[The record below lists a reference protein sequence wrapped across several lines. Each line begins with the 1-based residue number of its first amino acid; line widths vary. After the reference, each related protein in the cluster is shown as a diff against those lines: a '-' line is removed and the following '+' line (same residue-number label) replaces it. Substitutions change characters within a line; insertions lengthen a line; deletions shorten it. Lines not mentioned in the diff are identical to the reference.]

1 MTGPKEEFQIKTLSA
16 MEKVFFD
23 KTPKNVEKSG
33 ICLKNARYN
42 FQIAING
49 KARKYFC
56 KIKVEGTLADF
67 ITVREVQNVP
77 VNFAFLEYNDDP
89 FVLSKKAGLYPDLL
103 APITSVGFPIFVN
116 QWKAFFLTVTP
127 NEEKFL
133 PVGKHEIVIS
143 ALDVSGIVLA
153 KTTYQLEVLDD
164 VLPQLPIFNINW
176 LHYDCIS
183 NYYDIPVFSE
193 RFNQLLDEY
202 VKNML
207 VHDINSIMVPLFTPP
222 LDTAVGKERKTVQL
236 VQVELIGGR
245 YAFNLDSLR
254 AFIRRMRTLGVKY
267 FEFSHLFTQWG
278 GTACPKI
285 IATEN
290 GEEKRI
296 FGWDT
301 PSDSEEYI
309 SFLTQLLPQI
319 VKLTE
324 EEGIKQDCFW
334 HITDEPSEKAI
345 PLYSKLKEIVQKL
358 VGDMEIIDALSE
370 YDFYEKKLVTIP
382 VVETIKFKDFQGSC
396 DKFAVYYCCTIQE
409 NLSNR
414 FIALPG
420 LRTRI
425 LGLQCYMHNVAGFLH
440 WGYNFWN
447 SVNSLTPINPWRVQ
461 DAVGAYPAGDGFVV
475 YPGEN
480 GPLDSLRLEILSDGW
495 QDYRIALLAERYAG
509 KATIQALLENEGIK
523 DFDIYPH
530 EPKKYLK
537 IREKLL
543 DIIRK
548 YCQPVSY

>member
-1 MTGPKEEFQIKTLSA
+1 MEQPKEEFQIKTLSA
-16 MEKVFFD
+16 LEKVFPD
-23 KTPKNVEKSG
+23 KTPKLTERKGV
-33 ICLKNARYN
+33 CLKNSRYN
-42 FQIAING
+42 FQVAVNG

-56 KIKVEGTLADF
+56 KIKIEGVLADF

-77 VNFAFLEYNDDP
+77 VNFAFTEYNDDP

-103 APITSVGFPIFVN
+103 SPITNVGFPIFVN
-116 QWKAFFLTVTP
+116 YWKSFLLTVTP
-127 NEEKFL
+127 NSDKQL
-133 PVGKHEIVIS
+133 PVGKHKIVIS
-143 ALDVSGIVLA
+143 ALDTDNIVLA
-153 KTTYQLEVLDD
+153 KTTYQLEVLDA
-164 VLPQLPIFNINW
+164 VLPELPIFNINW

-183 NYYDIPVFSE
+183 NYYNVPVFSE
-193 RFNQLLDEY
+193 KFNELLDEY
-202 VKNML
+202 VKNL
-207 VHDINSIMVPLFTPP
+207 LTHDINSIMVPLFTPP

-236 VQVELIGGR
+236 VNIEFVGGR
-245 YAFNLDSLR
+245 YEFNLEPLR
-254 AFIRRMRTLGVKY
+254 IFIRRMRALGVKY

-278 GTACPKI
+278 GTACPKVV
-285 IATEN
+285 ATEN
-290 GEEKRI
+290 GEEKQI

-301 PSDSEEYI
+301 PSDSEAYT
-309 SFLTQLLPQI
+309 SFLTELLPKI

-324 EEGIKQDCFW
+324 EEGIKKDCFW

-345 PLYSKLKEIVQKL
+345 PLYAKLKEIVQNL
-358 VGDMEIIDALSE
+358 VGNMEIIDALSE
-370 YDFYEKKLVTIP
+370 YAFYEKKLVTIP
-382 VVETIKFKDFQGSC
+382 VVETTKFKDFQNKC
-396 DKFAVYYCCTIQE
+396 TKFAVYYCCTIQK

-414 FIALPG
+414 FISLPG

-447 SVNSLTPINPWRVQ
+447 NANSRTAVNPWLIN
-461 DAVGAYPAGDGFVV
+461 DAVGAYPAGDAFVV

-495 QDYRIALLAERYAG
+495 QDYRIAMLAERYAG
-509 KATIQALLENEGIK
+509 KVTIQTLLEEAGMK

-530 EPKKYLK
+530 EAKKYIK

-548 YCQPVSY
+548 QC

>member
-1 MTGPKEEFQIKTLSA
+1 MEQPKEEFHLKTLSA
-16 MEKVFFD
+16 MEKVFPN
-23 KTPKNVEKSG
+23 KTPKLIERKGV
-33 ICLKNARYN
+33 CLKNARYN

-77 VNFAFLEYNDDP
+77 VDFAFPEYNEDP

-127 NEEKFL
+127 NGEKFL

-143 ALDVSGIVLA
+143 ALDVSDIVLA
-153 KTTYQLEVLDD
+153 KTTYQLEILDD

-183 NYYDIPVFSE
+183 NYYNVPVFSE

-202 VKNML
+202 VKNL
-207 VHDINSIMVPLFTPP
+207 LTHDINSIMVPLFTPP
-222 LDTAVGKERKTVQL
+222 LDTAIGKERKTVQL
-236 VQVELIGGR
+236 IQVELIGGR

-278 GTACPKI
+278 GTACPKV

-345 PLYSKLKEIVQKL
+345 PLYSKLKGIVQNL

-370 YDFYEKKLVTIP
+370 YAFYEKKLVTIP
-382 VVETIKFKDFQGSC
+382 VVETIKFKDFQGRC
-396 DKFAVYYCCTIQE
+396 DKFAVYYCCTIKE

-420 LRTRI
+420 VRTRI

-495 QDYRIALLAERYAG
+495 QDYRIALLAERYTD
-509 KATIQALLENEGIK
+509 KATIQALLENEGMK

-530 EPKKYLK
+530 EPKKYLN

-543 DIIRK
+543 NIIRK
-548 YCQPVSY
+548 HCQSVSY

>member
-1 MTGPKEEFQIKTLSA
+1 MAGPKEEFQIKTLSA
-16 MEKVFFD
+16 MEKVFPN
-23 KTPKNVEKSG
+23 KTPKFTEKSG
-33 ICLKNARYN
+33 ICLKNSRYN
-42 FQIAING
+42 FQIAVNG

-56 KIKVEGTLADF
+56 KIKVEGALADF

-77 VNFAFLEYNDDP
+77 VNFAFTEYNDDP
-89 FVLSKKAGLYPDLL
+89 FVLSKKPGLFPDLL
-103 APITSVGFPIFVN
+103 TPITCDGFALFVN
-116 QWKAFFLTVTP
+116 QWKSFLLTVTP
-127 NEEKFL
+127 TAEKQL
-133 PVGKHEIVIS
+133 PVGKHKIVIS
-143 ALDVSGIVLA
+143 ALDAGNILLA
-153 KTTYQLEVLDD
+153 KTTYTLEILDEVL
-164 VLPQLPIFNINW
+164 PELPIFNINW

-183 NYYDIPVFSE
+183 NYYNVPVFSD
-193 RFNQLLDEY
+193 RFNELLDEY

-207 VHDINSIMVPLFTPP
+207 THDINSILIPLFTPP
-222 LDTAVGKERKTVQL
+222 LDTAKGMERKTVQL
-236 VQVELIGGR
+236 VKVELVGGR
-245 YAFNLDSLR
+245 YEFNLEPLR
-254 AFIRRMRTLGVKY
+254 VFIRRLRALGVKY

-290 GEEKRI
+290 GQEKRI

-309 SFLTQLLPQI
+309 SFLTELLPKI

-324 EEGIKQDCFW
+324 EEGIKKDCFW
-334 HITDEPSEKAI
+334 HITDEPSESAI
-345 PLYSKLKEIVQKL
+345 PLYSKLKETVQKL

-370 YDFYEKKLVTIP
+370 YAFYEKKLVTIP
-382 VVETIKFKDFQGSC
+382 VVETTKFKDFQNKC
-396 DKFAVYYCCTIQE
+396 DKFAVYYCYTIQE

-414 FIALPG
+414 FISLPG

-425 LGLQCYMHNVAGFLH
+425 LGLQCYMNKVAGFLH

-447 SVNSLTPINPWRVQ
+447 SSSSRSSINPWLVN
-461 DAVGAYPAGDGFVV
+461 DSLGAYPAGDAFVV
-475 YPGEN
+475 YPDKN

-495 QDYRIALLAERYAG
+495 QDYRIALLAEHYTNS
-509 KATIQALLENEGIK
+509 KTVQSILEEEGIK

-530 EPKKYLK
+530 EPKTYIK

-548 YCQPVSY
+548 HC

>member
-1 MTGPKEEFQIKTLSA
+1 MTGPKEEFQMKTLSA
-16 MEKVFFD
+16 MEKVFVD
-23 KTPKNVEKSG
+23 KTPKNTEKSG

-77 VNFAFLEYNDDP
+77 VNFAFPEYNDDP

-103 APITSVGFPIFVN
+103 APITSVGFPMFVN
-116 QWKAFFLTVTP
+116 QWKAFFLTVAP
-127 NEEKFL
+127 NGEKLL

-143 ALDVSGIVLA
+143 ALDVSDIVLA
-153 KTTYQLEVLDD
+153 KTTYQLEILDD

-183 NYYDIPVFSE
+183 NYYNVPVFSE

-236 VQVELIGGR
+236 IQVQFAGGR
-245 YAFNLDSLR
+245 YEFNLEPLR
-254 AFIRRMRTLGVKY
+254 TFIRRMRALGVKY

-278 GTACPKI
+278 GTSCPKI

-345 PLYSKLKEIVQKL
+345 PLYSKLKGIVQNL

-370 YDFYEKKLVTIP
+370 YAFYEKKLVTIP
-382 VVETIKFKDFQGSC
+382 VVETIKFKDFQGRC
-396 DKFAVYYCCTIQE
+396 DKFAVYYCCTIKE

-509 KATIQALLENEGIK
+509 KAAIQALLEKEGMK

-530 EPKKYLK
+530 EPKKYLN
-537 IREKLL
+537 IRKKLL

-548 YCQPVSY
+548 HRQPASH

>member
-1 MTGPKEEFQIKTLSA
+1 MTSPKEEFTIKTLSA
-16 MEKVFFD
+16 MEKVFPN
-23 KTPKNVEKSG
+23 KQPKITEKNG
-33 ICLKNARYN
+33 ICLKNSRYN
-42 FQIAING
+42 FQIAVNG

-56 KIKVEGTLADF
+56 KIKVEGALADF

-77 VNFAFLEYNDDP
+77 VNFAFPEYNDDP

-103 APITSVGFPIFVN
+103 APITSVGYPILVN

-127 NEEKFL
+127 NGNKAL
-133 PVGKHEIVIS
+133 PIGKHEIIIS
-143 ALDVSGIVLA
+143 ALDVSDIVLA
-153 KTTYQLEVLDD
+153 KTTYSLEVLDD
-164 VLPQLPIFNINW
+164 ELPELPIFNINW
-176 LHYDCIS
+176 IHYDCIS
-183 NYYDIPVFSE
+183 NYYNVPVFSE
-193 RFNQLLDEY
+193 RFNELLDEY

-207 VHDINSIMVPLFTPP
+207 SHDINSILVPLFTPP
-222 LDTAVGKERKTVQL
+222 LDTAIGKERKTAQL
-236 VQVELIGGR
+236 VKVELVGDT
-245 YAFNLDSLR
+245 YEFNLEPLR
-254 AFIRRMRTLGVKY
+254 IFIRRMRALGVKY

-278 GTACPKI
+278 GTACPKV

-301 PSDSEEYI
+301 PSDSEAYI
-309 SFLTQLLPQI
+309 SFLTELLPKI

-324 EEGIKQDCFW
+324 EEGVKKDCFW

-345 PLYSKLKEIVQKL
+345 PLYSKLKEVVQKL

-370 YDFYEKKLVTIP
+370 YAFYEKKLVTIP
-382 VVETIKFKDFQGSC
+382 IVETTKFKDFQNKC
-396 DKFAVYYCCTIQE
+396 DKFAVYYCYTIQE

-414 FIALPG
+414 FISLPG

-447 SVNSLTPINPWRVQ
+447 NVNSLTVINPWLVN
-461 DAVGAYPAGDGFVV
+461 DAVGAYPAGDSFIV
-475 YPGEN
+475 YPDKN

-495 QDYRIALLAERYAG
+495 QDYRIAMLAERYAG
-509 KATIQALLENEGIK
+509 RETIQTLLEETMQ

-530 EPKKYLK
+530 EPKKHLD
-537 IREKLL
+537 IRNKLL
-543 DIIRK
+543 NIIRNK
-548 YCQPVSY
+548 S